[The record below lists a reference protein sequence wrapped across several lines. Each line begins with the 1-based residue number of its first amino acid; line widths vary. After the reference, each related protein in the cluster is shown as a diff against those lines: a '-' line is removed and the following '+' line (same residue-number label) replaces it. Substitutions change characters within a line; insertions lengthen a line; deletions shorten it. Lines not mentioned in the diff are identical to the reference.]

1 VVKITVDNKSFGNG
15 YAIARDP
22 VFGSAEMESLG
33 TDYQAD
39 GYTTRSQADE
49 IGQDLALGPG
59 GLLLDV
65 GAGCGFP
72 GLYLAKRHGCAVI
85 SLDPVAEGGQVARQR
100 AISDGLSERSW
111 AIQADAESIPLPS
124 RSVDAVVQADVLC

>member
-1 VVKITVDNKSFGNG
+1 MVEITVDNERFNNG
-15 YAIARDP
+15 YAISGDAA
-22 VFGSAEMESLG
+22 FLAAEMETLG

-59 GLLLDV
+59 RLLLDI

-72 GLYLAKRHGCAVI
+72 GLYLANRHGCAVI
-85 SLDPVAEGGQVARQR
+85 SLDPVAEGGRVARQR
-100 AISDGLSERSW
+100 AISDGLSDRCW
-111 AIQADAESIPLPS
+111 AIQANAESIPLRS

>member
-1 VVKITVDNKSFGNG
+1 MTVSNERFKTG
-15 YAIARDP
+15 YATSGDAAFRA
-22 VFGSAEMESLG
+22 AEMESLG

-39 GYTTRSQADE
+39 GYTTRSQADQ

-59 GLLLDV
+59 RLLLDI

-72 GLYLAKRHGCAVI
+72 GLYLAKRHGCAVV
-85 SLDPVAEGGQVARQR
+85 SLDPVAEGVRVAQQR

-111 AIQADAESIPLPS
+111 SIQANAESIPLAS
-124 RSVDAVVQADVLC
+124 RSIDAIVQADVLC